1 MKISCYKIVSRKK
14 LEEERKKLEDER
26 KKLEDERK
34 KLEEEKKKGQYF
46 LAMHNGT

>member
-1 MKISCYKIVSRKK
+1 MKISCYKIVS
-14 LEEERKKLEDER
+14 R

>member
-26 KKLEDERK
+26 KKLE
-34 KLEEEKKKGQYF
+34 EEKKKGQYF